1 MRSKMGEELQSISQ
15 NYGYSGENSKISNC
29 ITQRFYCKI
38 IVTAKNPKFRWN
50 DISSTKNSDFKQK
63 H

>member
-1 MRSKMGEELQSISQ
+1 MRSKMGEEQKSISQ
-15 NYGYSGENSKISNC
+15 NYGYSGENSKISNGV
-29 ITQRFYCKI
+29 TQRFYRKI
-38 IVTAKNPKFRWN
+38 IFTVKNPKFRLN